1 MWHKPNLLNWIAN
14 FLYAIAVVLMLYS
27 ILFIVIR
34 LPIFPFKEVKVHGE
48 VDRINHAQVQLIVN
62 KHLKGNFF
70 TLNLNKTRAAF
81 EKLPWVQTVSVKRR
95 WPDRLEINV
104 TQHKALAR
112 WGDLG
117 LVNMHGE
124 LFQAATDAN
133 LPVFSGP
140 EGSVAEVTEHYKQ
153 FSEVLKKNTIDIA
166 KVTLSPRRA
175 WQIETDKG
183 MRIALGREHVEK
195 RLDRFSRAYQNTL
208 ATLNVDIQY
217 ADLRYSNGFAVRK
230 PGKAIKKSLEKSK
243 GKA

>member
-14 FLYAIAVVLMLYS
+14 FLYAVAVVLMLYS

-34 LPIFPFKEVKVHGE
+34 LPIFPFKEVKVYGE
-48 VDRINHAQVQLIVN
+48 IDRINHAQVELIVS

-81 EKLPWVQTVSVKRR
+81 EKLPWVQTVSVRRR
-95 WPDRLEINV
+95 WTDQLEISV
-104 TQHKALAR
+104 VQHKALAR
-112 WGDLG
+112 WEDLG

-124 LFQAATDAN
+124 LFQAATDAK

-140 EGSVAEVTEHYKQ
+140 EGSVAEVTEHYMS
-153 FSEVLKKNTIDIA
+153 FSKALEKNAIDIA
-166 KVTLSPRRA
+166 KVKLSPRRA
-175 WQIETDKG
+175 WEIETDKG
-183 MRIALGREHVEK
+183 MRIALGREHVES
-195 RLDRFSRAYQNTL
+195 RLNKFSRAYQKTL
-208 ATLNVDIQY
+208 STLNVDIQY

-230 PGKAIKKSLEKSK
+230 PSKATKSLENSK